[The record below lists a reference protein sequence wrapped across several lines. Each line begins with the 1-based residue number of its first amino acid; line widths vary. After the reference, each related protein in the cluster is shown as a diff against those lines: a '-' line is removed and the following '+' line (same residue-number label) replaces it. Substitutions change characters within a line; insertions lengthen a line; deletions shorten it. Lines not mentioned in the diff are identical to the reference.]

1 MLKAALFS
9 QRRERCLP
17 SCSLADA
24 DAVTKA
30 HRLAQRFV
38 HRFAEPELD
47 NSVAATRQVLDKG
60 VEHHCFVLLELGLAE
75 QAAVP
80 HLH

>member
-38 HRFAEPELD
+38 HRFAEPAGLD
-47 NSVAATRQVLDKG
+47 GSVAATRQVSDK
-60 VEHHCFVLLELGLAE
+60 VLSTIAFCS
-75 QAAVP
+75 
-80 HLH
+80 